1 MPYVNN
7 RGVRI
12 HYEVEGD
19 GPPLVLQHG
28 LQQDIK
34 SWRSCGY
41 VEGLKGGYRL
51 ILVDARGHGDSEKPH
66 DGQAY
71 GMELMTGDI
80 VAVMDDLGVERAD
93 YWGYSM
99 GGMIGFELPRYHPS
113 RFTSYIIGGMTPY
126 PRISEK
132 QKQRIAG
139 IKAMIC
145 LGAEKGSEAVV
156 SLQEKTLGR
165 AASAEDKSRWL
176 ESDYKALHAVYTLN
190 LAVWPRTDV
199 MLSSIT
205 VPCLLYAGEL
215 DVLHDGTKEAAKHI
229 PHGSFFSVPGLGH
242 EEVFER
248 SDLVLPHAKKLLSSV
263 TSKER

>member
-34 SWRSCGY
+34 SWISCGY
-41 VEGLKGGYRL
+41 VKELSGDYRL
-51 ILVDARGHGDSEKPH
+51 ILIDARGHGDSEKPH
-66 DGQAY
+66 DPQAY
-71 GMELMTGDI
+71 GMELLTGDI
-80 VAVMDDLGVERAD
+80 ASVLDDLGVERAN

-139 IKAMIC
+139 IKAMIR
-145 LGAEKGSEAVV
+145 LGAEKGPEAVV

-165 AASAEDKSRWL
+165 ATSAEDKRRWL
-176 ESDYKALHAVYTLN
+176 DSDYKALHAVYALN
-190 LAVWPRTDV
+190 LAVWPATDV
-199 MLSSIT
+199 LLSSIT
-205 VPCLLYAGEL
+205 VPCLL
-215 DVLHDGTKEAAKHI
+215 LHG
-229 PHGSFFSVPGLGH
+229 
-242 EEVFER
+242 
-248 SDLVLPHAKKLLSSV
+248 
-263 TSKER
+263 